1 MNELISGK
9 SYRWVVLGI
18 IILGTFMA
26 ILDSSIV
33 NVALP
38 HMMSAFG
45 VNREQIQW
53 VSTAYMIALA
63 VTMTTVG
70 WTVRR
75 VGNKVFYLGALSLF
89 VFGSAAC
96 AFAWSFDSMIIARV
110 IQAVGGGAIQPVGM
124 AIIAELFEPHER
136 GKALGIWGAGV
147 MLGPAI
153 GPTLGGYLCDWF
165 NWRMIFSINLP
176 FGFIT
181 VLAGLIIIVND
192 YKKPREV
199 IPFDFKGFIT
209 LAVGLIGALIALANG
224 EEKGWTSR
232 YILTCFALALAGM
245 TLFVAAELNSPHPLF
260 NIGLLKFRNYT
271 LSLILGVTRAVGL
284 FGGIFLL
291 PIFLQNISGYTTI
304 QTGLL
309 MMPGAI
315 AMGIVMPF
323 MGSLSD
329 RYGPKWL
336 VTIGIIITG
345 STLLYY
351 GKLDTS
357 MSRTMIIA
365 PQIIRAI
372 GLGLM
377 MAPLMT
383 AAVNAVPKNQIATA
397 SSFLN
402 IAQSVGGAF
411 GIAILNTCVT
421 RLIHSHAVRI
431 GEQTGTIY
439 ELYSRLGHSAASAT
453 ANHTAGMVGSQSIS
467 KISSL
472 ISMKASV
479 LGFENGFMIA
489 GFIVLASIPLALMLK
504 NQTHHKT
511 HSHKPSAAEH

>member
-1 MNELISGK
+1 MNGLVSGK

-18 IILGTFMA
+18 VIMGTFMA

-53 VSTAYMIALA
+53 VSTSYMISLA

-70 WTVRR
+70 WTVKR
-75 VGNKVFYLGALSLF
+75 VGNKVFYLGALTLF
-89 VFGSAAC
+89 VIGSAAC
-96 AFAWSFDSMIIARV
+96 AFAWSFDAMIVSRV
-110 IQAVGGGAIQPVGM
+110 LQAVGGGAIQPVGM

-165 NWRMIFSINLP
+165 NWRTIFSINLP
-176 FGFIT
+176 FGLIT
-181 VLAGLIIIVND
+181 VLAGMIIFVND
-192 YKKPREV
+192 FKKHRDDT
-199 IPFDFKGFIT
+199 PFDFKGFLF

-224 EEKGWTSR
+224 EDKGWTSG
-232 YILTCFALALAGM
+232 YILTCFALAFAGI
-245 TLFVAAELNSPHPLF
+245 TLFIAAELDSPHPLF
-260 NIGLLKFRNYT
+260 NIGLLRFRNYT
-271 LSLILGVTRAVGL
+271 LALLLGVSRAVGL
-284 FGGIFLL
+284 FGGVFLL
-291 PIFLQNISGYTTI
+291 PIFLENISGYTTI

-309 MMPGAI
+309 MMPGAVVLGI
-315 AMGIVMPF
+315 AMPF
-323 MGSLSD
+323 LGHLSD
-329 RYGPKWL
+329 KYGPKWL
-336 VTIGIIITG
+336 VTIGVIITG
-345 STLLYY
+345 SSLLYY
-351 GKLDTS
+351 GKLDPS
-357 MSRTMIIA
+357 MSRMMIIA

-411 GIAILNTCVT
+411 GIAILNAFVT
-421 RLIHSHAVRI
+421 RLIHFHAVRI
-431 GEQTGTIY
+431 GEQAGTMQQI
-439 ELYSRLGHSAASAT
+439 YSRLGHSAASAA
-453 ANHTAGMVGSQSIS
+453 ANHTAGMSGSQAASQ
-467 KISSL
+467 ISSL
-472 ISMKASV
+472 ISIKASV

-489 GFIVLASIPLALMLK
+489 GFIVLATIPLSLMLK
-504 NQTHHKT
+504 NTRHHKKMT
-511 HSHKPSAAEH
+511 KD